1 MRIIVAFIVLFV
13 FSGAVYAQ
21 QKLRA
26 EDSRAIQD
34 CLKEQINSEERCIG
48 TLARKCAEAADPRN
62 FEQSQCWEREQLVW
76 DDILNE
82 SYRRLQKQLDEK
94 KRTALRDVQ
103 RTWIENRKQ
112 TCGYYRT
119 LYDGGPLA
127 IVVTAMCHN
136 QETARRALYMLALI
150 DIAP

>member
-1 MRIIVAFIVLFV
+1 MRLFAILVALFV
-13 FSGAVYAQ
+13 SSGTADAQ

-26 EDSRAIQD
+26 DDSRAIQD
-34 CLKEQINSEERCIG
+34 CLKEQLNSEDRCIG
-48 TLARKCAEAADPRN
+48 TLARKCAETADPRN

-119 LYDGGPLA
+119 LYEGGPLA